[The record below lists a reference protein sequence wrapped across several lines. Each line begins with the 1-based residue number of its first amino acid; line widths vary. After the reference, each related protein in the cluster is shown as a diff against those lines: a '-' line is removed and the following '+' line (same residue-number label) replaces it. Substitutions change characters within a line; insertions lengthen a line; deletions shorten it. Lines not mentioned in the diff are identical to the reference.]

1 MTLSPIECIY
11 VALDTPDTAKALELA
26 KQLTGHVGGVK
37 LGKEFFVA
45 NGPEG
50 VRALAEVGMPIFLDL
65 KFHDIPN
72 TVAGAI
78 RSALPLSPSILN
90 VHACGGSEMMRK
102 ARAALDE
109 VSGKKPM
116 LIAVTVLTSLGDDD
130 LHELGVDKTAED
142 QVVHLAS
149 LTKSCGLDGVVCSP
163 REIKPIRAVCG
174 PDFKLV
180 VPGIRPTWAATGDQK
195 RITTPADAIR
205 DGADY
210 LVIGRPIT
218 GADDPVAAA
227 KRIADELAD
236 L

>member
-1 MTLSPIECIY
+1 
-11 VALDTPDTAKALELA
+11 
-26 KQLTGHVGGVK
+26 
-37 LGKEFFVA
+37 
-45 NGPEG
+45 
-50 VRALAEVGMPIFLDL
+50 
-65 KFHDIPN
+65 
-72 TVAGAI
+72 
-78 RSALPLSPSILN
+78 
-90 VHACGGSEMMRK
+90 MMRK
-102 ARAALDE
+102 ARTALDE
-109 VSGKKPM
+109 VSGEKPM

-149 LTKSCGLDGVVCSP
+149 LAKSCGLDGVVCSP
-163 REIKPIRAVCG
+163 HEIKPIRAVCG

-227 KRIADELAD
+227 KRIADELGG